1 MNKLSRRIFAV
12 LLAIFSVSVS
22 SAEPLEI
29 PGINQIPKRLYGA
42 GMIPNYVIMVSQGG
56 ETIFSEAAGY
66 IDITATREV
75 DENSIYAIAS
85 MTKPIVSTAI
95 LQLIE
100 RGQLDLET
108 KLKDIFPQFAFMMV
122 APKGDMSAAFE
133 PAKEDITIRHLLTH
147 TAGFT
152 YPPAVLGVG
161 DVADL
166 YDELGML
173 FLPTQEEFIETIS
186 QVPLVAHPG
195 ESFNYSMGVDIL
207 GAVIE
212 KVTGQKLS
220 QFIRENITAPLKMND
235 TDFFVAEEKRNR
247 FVRVYAPEDINNA
260 APPSLAG
267 QPSWKISETLYFGLP
282 FDLFGRQSGRRESGG
297 GGLFSSASDY
307 LRYASAIAL
316 GGELDGVRILNAETV
331 ELHFTNLM
339 PNLGLEAFE
348 ANFGPSAQ
356 FMQFAGGFGIKLE
369 SDGSGA
375 ADYAFWGGAANTFF
389 WIDRDKGI
397 SGLFFSHI
405 SPPRYNVIEDIEQAV
420 DLAFEKR

>member
-1 MNKLSRRIFAV
+1 MNKAIRRLSLI
-12 LLAIFSVSVS
+12 LLAISSVSANGAGS
-22 SAEPLEI
+22 KEI

-42 GMIPNYVIMVSQGG
+42 GMIPNYVIMVSQNG

-66 IDITATREV
+66 VDITAVREV

-85 MTKPIVSTAI
+85 MTKPIVSTAV

-100 RGQLDLET
+100 RGQLGLET

-122 APKGDMSAAFE
+122 APGGDMSAAFE
-133 PAKEDITIRHLLTH
+133 PAKTDITIRHLLTH

-161 DVADL
+161 DVAEL
-166 YDELGML
+166 YDELGMMA
-173 FLPTQEEFIETIS
+173 LPTLDEFIETIS

-212 KVTGQKLS
+212 KVSGQKLS
-220 QFIRENITAPLKMND
+220 QFIRENITGPLEMKD
-235 TDFFVAEEKRNR
+235 TDFWVPEEKRNR
-247 FVRVYAPEDINNA
+247 LVHVYAPEDINNA
-260 APPSLAG
+260 APSSLSG
-267 QPSWKISETLYFGLP
+267 QPSWKISETPYFGIP
-282 FDLFGRQSGRRESGG
+282 FEYLGRPGRMESGG

-316 GGELDGVRILNAETV
+316 GGELGGVRILSAETV
-331 ELHFTNLM
+331 KLHFTNLM
-339 PNLGLEAFE
+339 PDLGLEAFE
-348 ANFGPSAQ
+348 AAFGPSAQ

-369 SDGSGA
+369 ADGSGA
-375 ADYAFWGGAANTFF
+375 SDYAFWGGAANTFF
-389 WIDRDKGI
+389 WIDREKQI
-397 SGLFFSHI
+397 AGLFFSHI

-420 DLAFEKR
+420 DLAFERK

>member
-133 PAKEDITIRHLLTH
+133 PANKDITIRHLLTH

-152 YPPAVLGVG
+152 YPRPFL
-161 DVADL
+161 
-166 YDELGML
+166 ELVMWPTFMMSSACS

-267 QPSWKISETLYFGLP
+267 QPSWKISETLYFGIP

-316 GGELDGVRILNAETV
+316 GGSSMA
-331 ELHFTNLM
+331 
-339 PNLGLEAFE
+339 
-348 ANFGPSAQ
+348 
-356 FMQFAGGFGIKLE
+356 
-369 SDGSGA
+369 SG
-375 ADYAFWGGAANTFF
+375 Y
-389 WIDRDKGI
+389 
-397 SGLFFSHI
+397 
-405 SPPRYNVIEDIEQAV
+405 
-420 DLAFEKR
+420 